1 MLHFVIKGV
10 ELGDFYFID
19 LSQENYAQKEEEAKN
34 RIDGYEERNIIRK
47 EELDDYFF
55 DRKEKKEDT
64 GIDDDDDDDENP
76 YGRDGGDSLSEEEND
91 WR

>member
-34 RIDGYEERNIIRK
+34 RIDGNEERNI
-47 EELDDYFF
+47 E
-55 DRKEKKEDT
+55 
-64 GIDDDDDDDENP
+64 
-76 YGRDGGDSLSEEEND
+76 DGGESLSERGRERLTIN
-91 WR
+91 